1 MARTRSSSAAMS
13 PEHGTLSRSPWMRR
27 ASVPVVLLLG
37 SIVLSGCN
45 VMTFG
50 GFRGVTVQA
59 KDEFKLWQG
68 MLIAG
73 FIVAGIVYVLII
85 WSAVM
90 YRRRHPDY
98 IPRQFHNNLPLE
110 IIYTALPIVIV
121 AGIFYFTVLTENN
134 VDAVSNSPSEI
145 VHVAAY
151 RWGWQFTYDSGDGR
165 SQGVLIKTAAEP
177 KLLAQP
183 STSNEYPRLVLPEGA
198 TVRIVLTS
206 LDTIHG
212 FYIPEFNFSRY
223 AQPGVTN
230 TFDFTP
236 TTDGTYTGQ
245 CSQYCGLYHSEM
257 IFSVQVESPAKFQQW
272 LSTTQASQ
280 AQGAA

>member
-1 MARTRSSSAAMS
+1 MPA
-13 PEHGTLSRSPWMRR
+13 
-27 ASVPVVLLLG
+27 VLLLG
-37 SIVLSGCN
+37 SLLLSGCN

-73 FIVAGIVYVLII
+73 FIVGGIVYALII
-85 WSAVM
+85 WASIG
-90 YRRRHPDY
+90 YRRRHADF
-98 IPRQFHNNLPLE
+98 IPHQFHSNKPIE
-110 IIYTALPIVIV
+110 IIYTTLPILII
-121 AGIFYFTVLTENN
+121 AGIFYFTVVTENE
-134 VDAVSNSPSEI
+134 VDAVSSTPSEI
-145 VHVAAY
+145 VHVVAY
-151 RWGWQFTYDSGDGR
+151 RWGWQFSYDSGSNV

-183 STSNEYPRLVLPEGA
+183 FATSSQYPQLVLPEGE
-198 TVRIVLTS
+198 TIRIVLQS
-206 LDTIHG
+206 ADTIHG

-230 TFDFTP
+230 KFDFTP
-236 TTDGTYTGQ
+236 TTIGTYSGQ
-245 CSQYCGLYHSEM
+245 CTQYCGLYHSEM
-257 IFSVQVESPAKFQQW
+257 RFSVQVVTPAKFQQW
-272 LSTTQASQ
+272 LAEPAARR

>member
-1 MARTRSSSAAMS
+1 M
-13 PEHGTLSRSPWMRR
+13 
-27 ASVPVVLLLG
+27 
-37 SIVLSGCN
+37 SGCN
-45 VMTFG
+45 VMAFG

-68 MLIAG
+68 MVVAG
-73 FIVAGIVYVLII
+73 FVVAGIVYVLII
-85 WSAVM
+85 WSALV

-98 IPRQFHNNLPLE
+98 IPRQFHSNLPIE
-110 IIYTALPIVIV
+110 VIYTVVPILLI
-121 AGIFYFTVLTENN
+121 AGIFYVTVLTENN
-134 VDAVSNSPSEI
+134 VDAISNSPSEI
-145 VHVAAY
+145 VHVVAY
-151 RWGWQFTYDSGDGR
+151 RWGWQFTYDSGDDR

-183 STSNEYPRLVLPEGA
+183 ATSSEYPRLVLPEGE
-198 TVRIVLTS
+198 TIRIVLTS
-206 LDTIHG
+206 DDTIHG

-223 AQPGVTN
+223 AQPGQVN
-230 TFDFTP
+230 MFDFTP
-236 TTDGTYTGQ
+236 TTDGIYSGQ

-257 IFSVQVESPAKFQQW
+257 LFSVQVESPAKFQQW